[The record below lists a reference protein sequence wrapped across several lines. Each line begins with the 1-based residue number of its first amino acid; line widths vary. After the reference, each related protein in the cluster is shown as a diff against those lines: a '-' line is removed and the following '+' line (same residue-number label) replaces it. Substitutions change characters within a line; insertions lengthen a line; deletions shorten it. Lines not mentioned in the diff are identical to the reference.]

1 MSSNTSPMQATEPS
15 LQKAEAPSTPMS
27 LSSSTFSS
35 SASTIHST
43 PSRPSRPG
51 PGPLTPDDTCE
62 ATLSHQVSHTNDL
75 PLAPYNSH
83 ISIDPAIYDRIPPK
97 RKLVIVAIIS
107 FCSFLAPLASTTVL
121 SAVPEVS
128 DTYNTTG
135 TIINLSNA
143 LYMLFMGISPT
154 FWGPMSQIYGRRWVS
169 AIFPFPSLVLSLCA
183 T

>member
-1 MSSNTSPMQATEPS
+1 MQAAKLPLENE
-15 LQKAEAPSTPMS
+15 EALSTPMS
-27 LSSSTFSS
+27 SSSSTFSS
-35 SASTIHST
+35 SVSTIHST
-43 PSRPSRPG
+43 PSRISQPG
-51 PGPLTPDDTCE
+51 INPDEACE
-62 ATLSHQVSHTNDL
+62 AVLSHQVSQTNDL

-121 SAVPEVS
+121 SAVPEVA

-135 TIINLSNA
+135 TIINISNA

-169 AIFPFPSLVLSLCA
+169 DISCCIRAFVFGRYFEMQDRPYLI
-183 T
+183 

>member
-1 MSSNTSPMQATEPS
+1 MSS
-15 LQKAEAPSTPMS
+15 STAPMS
-27 LSSSTFSS
+27 APKHSLEKEEPQRPMSSSSSTFSS
-35 SASTIHST
+35 DASTIHST
-43 PSRPSRPG
+43 PSRPPSRTPSRPG
-51 PGPLTPDDTCE
+51 LNPIKDANECE
-62 ATLSHQVSHTNDL
+62 ITLSHQVSHTNDL

-83 ISIDPAIYDRIPPK
+83 ISIDPAVYDRIPPK

-128 DTYNTTG
+128 ETYNTTG
-135 TIINLSNA
+135 TIINISNA

-169 AIFPFPSLVLSLCA
+169 DNAFLFLPYC
-183 T
+183 